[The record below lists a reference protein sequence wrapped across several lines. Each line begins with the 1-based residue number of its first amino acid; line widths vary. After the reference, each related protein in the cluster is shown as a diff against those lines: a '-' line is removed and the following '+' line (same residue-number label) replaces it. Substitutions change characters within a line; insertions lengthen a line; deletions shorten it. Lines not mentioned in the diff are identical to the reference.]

1 MRKVYLI
8 ETIFIIWLVI
18 VLSLFF
24 PVYVKADNGEGIK
37 PMVAFTFDDGPN
49 PIYTKKL
56 LDGLA
61 ERNAKATFFV
71 VGERLDY
78 KSGKYEDWEIAKGRE
93 LVARMARE
101 GHTVANH
108 SYSHCW
114 LSKSTHEKVDY
125 ELKKTNELIKE
136 ITGQE
141 TKYMRPPGGSALTAP
156 WVRNIAAPMITVSVF
171 IAFIVFAADFARLRV
186 AVEGRFVPRQ
196 TPIGQPALFLRPD
209 VKRRRQLIAPLDR
222 RRRDKLRNLENA
234 RFFAVRAVDRQIRQ
248 FAVRRSQVD
257 ADDVFRRRRA
267 TAKLRVFFRIVA
279 ALIHRRSLSHSVA
292 RFSPRKRKSPILS
305 LLLI

>member
-61 ERNAKATFFV
+61 ERDAKATFFI

-156 WVRNIAAPMITVSVF
+156 WVRNIAAPMITVCWGYYDTRDWQCRNIDKMVKT
-171 IAFIVFAADFARLRV
+171 IVENTFDGDIVLLHDNYETSIETALR
-186 AVEGRFVPRQ
+186 AMDILKEKGYRFVTVDELLNRN
-196 TPIGQPALFLRPD
+196 TGNGWE
-209 VKRRRQLIAPLDR
+209 LDP
-222 RRRDKLRNLENA
+222 
-234 RFFAVRAVDRQIRQ
+234 
-248 FAVRRSQVD
+248 S
-257 ADDVFRRRRA
+257 
-267 TAKLRVFFRIVA
+267 RIYCTMREGDYSRLKKV
-279 ALIHRRSLSHSVA
+279 
-292 RFSPRKRKSPILS
+292 
-305 LLLI
+305 